1 MGDKAR
7 PFQVTRRT
15 WFKMFAEEW
24 LDGTMRFQLSHEQ
37 RAIWADLLALAARS
51 RYPGII
57 CAGET
62 NGEYTPYPSGWIA
75 RRLNHSARKFRQA
88 LVLFEQQDRISN
100 ENGVIK
106 ILSWSKYQSEYK
118 RQLPFRSTNQG
129 SEVTEKLLVEA
140 DGDGET
146 EGEAQ
151 SDGQSDG
158 DAAEQRK
165 ATQAT
170 GPSASPPISLPD
182 RLTDGLTDGLAPNT
196 PASPPRWPP
205 SPQEVYGQSPGSPA
219 RGVLPP
225 LQGSHPRRGGHQVD
239 GREAVCPRGLL
250 RRQEGSPARGP
261 PSPREGP
268 PRGCHGAGAGAGR
281 RRRAGKP
288 DRLDEGEGSQGR
300 GDRMRKRRR
309 GCPKRRAL
317 SRSVPAAL
325 PSWTAGP
332 TP

>member
-118 RQLPFRSTNQG
+118 RQLPYRSTNQG
-129 SEVTEKLLVEA
+129 SEVTEKLLVEAEA

-196 PASPPRWPP
+196 PASPPDGRRPPKRSTGKVLVAQHEGFCRLCKEVIPAGEVIRWMG
-205 SPQEVYGQSPGSPA
+205 EKQSA
-219 RGVLPP
+219 HEACYAAKRGVPP
-225 LQGSHPRRGGHQVD
+225 EDPPVPVKAHPVGAM
-239 GREAVCPRGLL
+239 ERGLGL
-250 RRQEGSPARGP
+250 DDDAELASLTAMM
-261 PSPREGP
+261 REKAAKK
-268 PRGCHGAGAGAGR
+268 GAT
-281 RRRAGKP
+281 
-288 DRLDEGEGSQGR
+288 
-300 GDRMRKRRR
+300 
-309 GCPKRRAL
+309 
-317 SRSVPAAL
+317 V
-325 PSWTAGP
+325 
-332 TP
+332 

>member
-57 CAGET
+57 CSGET

-75 RRLNHSARKFRQA
+75 RRLNYSARKFRQVLA
-88 LVLFEQQDRISN
+88 LFEQQDRISN

-106 ILSWSKYQSEYK
+106 ILSWGKYQSEYK
-118 RQLPFRSTNQG
+118 RQLPYRSTNQG
-129 SEVTEKLLVEA
+129 SEVTEKLLVEAEA

-165 ATQAT
+165 AARTIRAA
-170 GPSASPPISLPD
+170 GHPPSLSQPD
-182 RLTDGLTDGLAPNT
+182 GTDGLADGLAQNPF
-196 PASPPRWPP
+196 PVPPPDGPHPPTGSKGKKSKGKVLISRFEGFCRLCKEVIAPGETVRWMG
-205 SPQEVYGQSPGSPA
+205 EKQSA
-219 RGVLPP
+219 HEACYAAKRGVPP
-225 LQGSHPRRGGHQVD
+225 EDPQVPVKAHPVGAT
-239 GREAVCPRGLL
+239 ERGLGL
-250 RRQEGSPARGP
+250 DDDAELASLTAWMREKAAKEG
-261 PSPREGP
+261 
-268 PRGCHGAGAGAGR
+268 
-281 RRRAGKP
+281 
-288 DRLDEGEGSQGR
+288 
-300 GDRMRKRRR
+300 
-309 GCPKRRAL
+309 
-317 SRSVPAAL
+317 V
-325 PSWTAGP
+325 TV
-332 TP
+332 